1 MGFDNNIINLL
12 ILNYLLSHAAKFY
25 TKQGKEQFI
34 DEIVDFI
41 LQNNVKN
48 ILFNDINYY
57 GTFAK
62 LDSGVQLMKLLI
74 SKINS
79 RAKRCVVRYFCFP
92 NDSYRGNE
100 GWEFHRGNVLVFQKL
115 EGNNFMKNVDRC
127 NSKQI
132 LVHIL

>member
-1 MGFDNNIINLL
+1 M
-12 ILNYLLSHAAKFY
+12 NYLLSHAAKFY
-25 TKQGKEQFI
+25 TKQGKNQFV

-57 GTFAK
+57 GTFAN

-74 SKINS
+74 SKIKS
-79 RAKRCVVRYFCFP
+79 RKIKCDVDYVCFP
-92 NDSYRGNE
+92 YDSHIGNE
-100 GWEFHRGNVLVFQKL
+100 GWKFYQKNDLLFQKL
-115 EGNNFMKNVDRC
+115 NGNTYMNNVGYC

-132 LVHIL
+132 FVHIQ